1 MKGYHLQNHVFRTI
15 QVQGGRNCDAK
26 CYMESNCIS
35 FNVVSSQ
42 VNGTMTCE
50 LSDSDHELHPGSL
63 TRRHGSI
70 YQPIEVSLLKPCTLN
85 YTRTA
90 LGYSLVEEKKL
101 SFLMKL

>member
-35 FNVVSSQ
+35 FNVVSSH

-50 LSDSDHELHPGSL
+50 LSNSDHELRPGSL

-70 YQPIEVSLLKPCTLN
+70 YQPIEVSLLIASFN
-85 YTRTA
+85 YTRNA
-90 LGYSLVEEKKL
+90 LGYSLVEEKK
-101 SFLMKL
+101 

>member
-50 LSDSDHELHPGSL
+50 LSNSDHELHPGSL

-70 YQPIEVSLLKPCTLN
+70 YQPIEVSLLKPSLIIHEPLW
-85 YTRTA
+85 A
-90 LGYSLVEEKKL
+90 KYSLIEEKK
-101 SFLMKL
+101 